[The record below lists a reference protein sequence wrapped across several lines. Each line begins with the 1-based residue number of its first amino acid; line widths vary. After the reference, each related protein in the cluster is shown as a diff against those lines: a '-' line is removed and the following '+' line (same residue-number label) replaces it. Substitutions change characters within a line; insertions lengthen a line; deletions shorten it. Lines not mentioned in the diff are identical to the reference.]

1 MRFAIVLFSIFG
13 SSHAFFFHS
22 LGCTCP
28 PPPPP
33 CNCQAAVSLPAPVPQ
48 RYLQIYTYSHQQ
60 SAMVTQRPVRA
71 EHNDRQQS
79 SASPIVNVTRTPDES
94 QISGSAAL
102 SDRISNDLADSITR
116 FLGGVSNK
124 ENQIASSTPE
134 PTSPPQQSEK
144 SSTTSSVPK
153 ITPQESLHKTTP
165 SNIQDSK
172 GLKKVIEI
180 SSTFAPYLY
189 DDDTLEGQ
197 SSSTLM
203 PPSTSIYTPQ
213 MNSPD
218 ELNQEGYDQ
227 SNTQLSLY
235 NIPSEQPI
243 PVDSVRMSTYRPKIV
258 PPTQVPN
265 TASSLEQAASIEHT
279 IPTPSPPSHN
289 KIHIHTKPALPFSHA
304 QIRSKILTAPPPLF
318 IIKCKQWPYEN
329 LTFTLRFP
337 TQASICPTIV
347 PAPLFIAEEYAER
360 SHRMLKFNETDV
372 SNINDMSGNYNQQ

>member
-304 QIRSKILTAPPPLF
+304 QIRSKIVRTNAIELNYLTNPEQLNG
-318 IIKCKQWPYEN
+318 C
-329 LTFTLRFP
+329 
-337 TQASICPTIV
+337 S
-347 PAPLFIAEEYAER
+347 
-360 SHRMLKFNETDV
+360 
-372 SNINDMSGNYNQQ
+372 